1 MDNPAARVIFG
12 AMEALMTQDT
22 TPKSDLIIVGGG
34 LNGPALALASA
45 NAGLTV
51 TLIDSLPKDMRTSDT
66 FDGRGYALSLG
77 SYKLMKA
84 IGIWDTVSGHAQPI
98 LDVKVTDGKPGEGP
112 APFMLE
118 FRDGE
123 IDESPM
129 GYMVE
134 DRYLRKAFLDAL
146 DAQPKITQIEGQVVA
161 QSVDLHGAKV
171 VLSDGTEI
179 AGKLIVGCDGR
190 KSGTAERAG
199 IKRTGWGYGQ
209 TALVCAISHELPH
222 NGAAHQYFLPSGP
235 LAILPLPGNQ
245 SSIVWTEKDKL
256 AADIQALSDEDY
268 LAVLRP
274 RFGDFLGEISLA
286 GKRFTYPLNITLA
299 NALTAPRVA
308 LVGDAAHGMHPI
320 SGQGLNAGL
329 KDVGALTEVLVDAHR
344 RGEDIGREDVL
355 ARYAQWRRFDVAT
368 MALMTDSF
376 NKLFSNDNPFLRV
389 ARDIG
394 MGVVNSMSGLRR
406 AAIRE
411 AAGVNGDI
419 PKLLRGVAL

>member
-1 MDNPAARVIFG
+1 
-12 AMEALMTQDT
+12 MTQNI

-45 NAGLTV
+45 NAGLSV
-51 TLIDSLPKDMRTSDT
+51 TLIDSLPKETRTSDV

-77 SYKLMKA
+77 SHKLLKA
-84 IGIWDTVSGHAQPI
+84 IGLWDRVSTNAQPI

-134 DRYLRKAFLDAL
+134 DRFLRQAILDAL
-146 DAQPKITQIEGQVVA
+146 DAQPRITQVEGLVVA
-161 QSVDLHGAKV
+161 QEVDLHGANV
-171 VLSDGTEI
+171 TLDSGAEI
-179 AGKLIVGCDGR
+179 EGKLIVGCDGR

-199 IKRTGWGYGQ
+199 IKRTGWAYGQ

-245 SSIVWTEKDKL
+245 SSIVWTEKDKM

-299 NALTAPRVA
+299 NQFIAPRIA

-329 KDVGALTEVLVDAHR
+329 KDVGALTEVLVEAHR

-355 ARYAQWRRFDVAT
+355 ERYAQWRRFDVAT

-376 NKLFSNDNPFLRV
+376 NKLFSNDNPLLRI

-394 MGVVNSMSGLRR
+394 MGVVNSVTGLRR

-411 AAGVNGDI
+411 AAGVNGDV
-419 PKLLRGVAL
+419 PKLLRGVPL